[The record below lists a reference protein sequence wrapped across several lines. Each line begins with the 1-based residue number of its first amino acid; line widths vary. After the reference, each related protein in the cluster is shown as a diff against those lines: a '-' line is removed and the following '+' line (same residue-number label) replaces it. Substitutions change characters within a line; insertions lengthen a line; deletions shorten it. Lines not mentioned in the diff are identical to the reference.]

1 MTANQVQI
9 KCKIRWCSTSVLPR
23 IYRVLPRNHRVLPWN
38 YRVLPSIFSSVDS
51 VTEFLPGTRLPFSQH
66 WCSTYR
72 LSFMLRNLLEL
83 TYLQKDTYCSSSCP
97 GGYSYYTCKFD
108 MLRRKLQPMCR
119 MQFRLFSLSQHRR
132 RVDQSLPQRLLGR
145 YLNEYLSLHLPVRP
159 VQQEEE
165 AAATV
170 IDSCN
175 PLTFL
180 YDSQCINI
188 SLSCRLLEKQSRIFL
203 ISEYG
208 REGQCLKNL
217 CLLATGK
224 ALRAKFSST
233 MTLREARLVC

>member
-1 MTANQVQI
+1 MQYIQTVFHA
-9 KCKIRWCSTSVLPR
+9 
-23 IYRVLPRNHRVLPWN
+23 H
-38 YRVLPSIFSSVDS
+38 
-51 VTEFLPGTRLPFSQH
+51 
-66 WCSTYR
+66 
-72 LSFMLRNLLEL
+72 EL
-83 TYLQKDTYCSSSCP
+83 TWTYLPPEGYLLFIFMSWRVFVLYLQIWHAQEEITTNVSHAIP
-97 GGYSYYTCKFD
+97 A
-108 MLRRKLQPMCR
+108 
-119 MQFRLFSLSQHRR
+119 LFSIPTPEASGSILAPTASGE
-132 RVDQSLPQRLLGR
+132 VS

-175 PLTFL
+175 PLTFH